1 MKIQIR
7 DDDRNFHLTLPTQL
21 IFSRFVLRMVLK
33 HSSFGESVKGLPPGA
48 ADKLIDELKRIQ
60 KKHGTWEL
68 VEVKSADGETVKI
81 TL

>member
-7 DDDRNFHLTLPTQL
+7 DDDRNFHLTLPTKL
-21 IFSRFVLRMVLK
+21 VFNRFVLRMVLK
-33 HSSFGESVKGLPPGA
+33 HSSFGESVKALPPGA
-48 ADKLIDELKRIQ
+48 ADKLIEELKRIQ
-60 KKHGTWEL
+60 KKHGAWDL